1 MSAVT
6 ACNERAE
13 QGLAVVQ
20 TVAAP
25 YSLKGYMCNLLLK
38 MLEDTPLEEVK
49 MLHPHIVK

>member
-1 MSAVT
+1 MSAAT
-6 ACNERAE
+6 ACNKQVE
-13 QGLAVVQ
+13 QGWAVGQ